1 MTTADAI
8 RGLHERRSANRNAI
22 TDALAVCLRGAEQGR
37 LFAVDTLDDGL
48 DSLVVA
54 DDEAS
59 AVETVADLCGRIP
72 EGWTAERITLARG
85 AQ

>member
-1 MTTADAI
+1 MSTDNVI
-8 RGLHERRSANRNAI
+8 RGLHERRRANPNAI

-54 DDEAS
+54 DSEAD
-59 AVETVADLCGRIP
+59 AIETVADLCGRIP
-72 EGWTAERITLARG
+72 EGWTAERITLAQG
-85 AQ
+85 DA